1 MLLTRG
7 EIPGLVQCPK
17 TSQNL
22 PEWLVLGKKI
32 PVLLSTSK
40 AQGKREHRVSPL
52 PGMAKRKLFTTEGL
66 SDLNRVVVK
75 EGVGATRGDG
85 LKINFLITWN
95 IDPGV
100 SDGSALSFLS
110 RGYWATSIP
119 KFCEKM
125 GHEAR
130 TGTF

>member
-1 MLLTRG
+1 
-7 EIPGLVQCPK
+7 
-17 TSQNL
+17 
-22 PEWLVLGKKI
+22 
-32 PVLLSTSK
+32 
-40 AQGKREHRVSPL
+40 
-52 PGMAKRKLFTTEGL
+52 MAKRKLFTTEGL
-66 SDLNRVVVK
+66 SNLNRVVVK

-110 RGYWATSIP
+110 REYWATSIP

-125 GHEAR
+125 DMRPGQALFR
-130 TGTF
+130 TNYSGDHQFF